1 MQNTVFDNINR
12 AILAKVKSLRL
23 IDDDLMTVVFS
34 GDKNATEFLIK
45 ILLDR
50 NDLTVT
56 KSMTLSK
63 ITSL

>member
-1 MQNTVFDNINR
+1 MANTVFDNIDP
-12 AILAKVKSLRL
+12 AILARINSLRL

-34 GDKNATEFLIK
+34 GDKKATEFLIK

>member
-1 MQNTVFDNINR
+1 MQNTVFENINP

-23 IDDDLMTVVFS
+23 MDDDLMTVVFS
-34 GDKNATEFLIK
+34 GDKKASEFLIK